1 MFSNKRSLLAGLLAS
16 FAVFGAA
23 ACGDDDSGGPVDP
36 GPTVGTLTVTLST
49 PNADDGAILLEV
61 TGPDMTQVTTAN
73 PALYFRYSEAAGQLR
88 AVFVGNIGD
97 GALLSFRVP
106 DVNAVASYIPTIVE
120 LADRDNQ
127 LRDSAGYQ
135 LTVD

>member
-1 MFSNKRSLLAGLLAS
+1 MFRTKRSLLVVMAAS
-16 FAVFGAA
+16 VMAFGSA
-23 ACGDDDSGGPVDP
+23 ACGDDDPAGPVDP
-36 GPTVGTLTVTLST
+36 VPTAGTLTVTLST
-49 PNADDGAILLEV
+49 PNVDDGAILLVV

-106 DVNAVASYIPTIVE
+106 DVDAVASYVPTIVE